1 MPDII
6 QNHVAATRLE
16 QYSLEDL
23 MGFID
28 GGIDAIDATR
38 LANTSPYDVGC
49 FLERLS
55 SDDQQFILR
64 KLSSSDAS
72 LVLAEMYSC
81 DSAAILSEMRDNRAV
96 RILEELEPDD
106 AVDLLLNVEI
116 RDRERLL
123 SKLSKEFAATLR
135 SLMRYDPDTA
145 GGVMTP
151 YATTLRETMTVDQ
164 AIQYIRREKN
174 ETENSDILYVV
185 DGHRR
190 LIGATTVRSLIWA
203 KSQQSI
209 ADIMDRDMASV
220 CKPDESKHDVALT
233 MTESHAQTLPV
244 VDNQGRLLGI
254 ITHDDVIDILHELA
268 TADMQKLYG
277 AGGNEHIT
285 DGVFSSVKRRTP
297 WLFVNL
303 LFSTISTSVISR
315 FSDQI
320 QQCAVLAAFLNLI
333 TILSDNSASQVLSIA
348 IRGLALGEL
357 LPSDVK
363 RIYVKEICKGF
374 ISGIIIGISAGTLSV
389 LWTHNRIMGL
399 LVFASLT
406 INMVLAGLLG
416 AFVPIFLKKMKL
428 DPANSSTIILTAIL
442 EPISTFVFL
451 RMGVSLLNG

>member
-6 QNHVAATRLE
+6 QNHAVANRLE
-16 QYSLEDL
+16 QYSIDDL
-23 MGFID
+23 MHFVD
-28 GGIDAIDATR
+28 GGLDTIDPVK
-38 LANTSPYDVGC
+38 LSNTSPYDVSL

-55 SDDQQFILR
+55 SDDQQFILC

-72 LVLAEMYSC
+72 LVLAEMYSS
-81 DSAAILSEMRDNRAV
+81 DSAEILSEMRDHRATK
-96 RILEELEPDD
+96 ILAELEPDD
-106 AVDLLLNVEI
+106 AADLLLNVET

-123 SKLSKEFAATLR
+123 GKLSTEFAATIR
-135 SLMRYDPDTA
+135 NLMRYDPDTA

-151 YATTLRETMTVDQ
+151 YVTTLRETMTVDQ

-174 ETENSDILYVV
+174 ETENSDILYVI
-185 DGHRR
+185 DSHRR
-190 LIGATTVRSLIWA
+190 LVGTTTVRNLIWA
-203 KSQQSI
+203 KSQQCI
-209 ADIMDRDMASV
+209 ADIMERDTISI
-220 CKPDESKHDVALT
+220 CKPDESKQDVALT

-285 DGVFSSVKRRTP
+285 DGVFSSVCRRTP

-303 LFSTISTSVISR
+303 LFSTISTTVIAK

-348 IRGLALGEL
+348 IRGLALGEV

-374 ISGIIIGISAGTLSV
+374 ISGIIIGIAAGMLAI
-389 LWTHNRIMGL
+389 LWTHNQIMGI

-406 INMVLAGLLG
+406 VNMVLAGLLG

-442 EPISTFVFL
+442 EPISTFIFL
-451 RMGVSLLNG
+451 RMGASLLTI